1 MSIAVVFDSAG
12 TLLNTYRVA
21 KDIAK
26 GKLLPGIET
35 TTLTFS
41 SPDRVLIVI
50 PVHSKDLIGTPA
62 DMLLSEYLV
71 KNNIHFGVSCTRKII
86 TAEAIGDVLYTD
98 TRARTGDLAEC
109 IKNVW
114 SICKAESVMTLN
126 SGAIVNMAEGAIE
139 FTITAGGWP
148 FTGAKETITAL
159 HRMGV
164 PTFIASGD
172 RSTKLER
179 MADHLGIPRDRV
191 YGVATPSMKAQI
203 VTDLKEDYDRVM
215 MVGDGINDLCAL
227 KKADIAILTVQQ
239 PGDRPEELYKAA
251 DYVVRTVSEVVPIVQ
266 RLLSPEDPPG
276 KIPDRDCRTHDI
288 KGNMTRIQH

>member
-21 KDIAK
+21 KDIRNN
-26 GKLLPGIET
+26 KLLPGIET

-41 SPDRVLIVI
+41 SPDRVLIVL
-50 PVHSKDLIGTPA
+50 PVHSKNVIGTPQ

-71 KNNIHFGVSCTRKII
+71 KNNIGFGVSCTRKII

-98 TRARTGDLAEC
+98 TQARVGDLQEC
-109 IKNVW
+109 IRNVW
-114 SICKAESVMTLN
+114 SMCKAESILTLN
-126 SGAIVNMAEGAIE
+126 SGAIVNMAAGAIE

-148 FTGAKETITAL
+148 FDGAKETITAL

-172 RSTKLER
+172 RSTKLEK
-179 MADHLGIPRDRV
+179 MADYLGIPRDRV
-191 YGVATPSMKAQI
+191 FGVATPSVKAQI
-203 VTDLKEDYDRVM
+203 VTDLQDEYDHVL

-227 KKADIAILTVQQ
+227 EKADIAILTVQQ
-239 PGDRPEELYKAA
+239 PGDRPEGLYKAA
-251 DYVVRTVSEVVPIVQ
+251 NYVVRNVSEVIPIVQ
-266 RLLSPEDPPG
+266 DLITSPENS
-276 KIPDRDCRTHDI
+276 RS
-288 KGNMTRIQH
+288 